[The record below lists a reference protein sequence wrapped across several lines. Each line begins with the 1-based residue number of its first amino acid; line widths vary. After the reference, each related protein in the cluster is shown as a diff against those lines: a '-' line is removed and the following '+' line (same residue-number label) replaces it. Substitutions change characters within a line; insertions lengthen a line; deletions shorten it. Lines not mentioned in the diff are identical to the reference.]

1 MRLAQKLTLALLS
14 VKMVVTTSIVIGP
27 EIDGSCM
34 GKLGLVQFSHIGE
47 VHARYIVMKRKFRR
61 CLSLRSSSNS
71 YSSICCI
78 WLLSCRPVMLAYCGH
93 VVELVEY
100 FVYAR
105 RASSIRLLNACLVG
119 GPLWMDIKICGRL
132 FMQDIVIVPSCCYWI
147 FHKVRCAFCWN
158 YSLFFHLLWLRLIL
172 LLFSAWLIDDVFYPT
187 FWPDIR

>member
-61 CLSLRSSSNS
+61 CLSLRSSSSNS

-78 WLLSCRPVMLAYCGH
+78 
-93 VVELVEY
+93 
-100 FVYAR
+100 
-105 RASSIRLLNACLVG
+105 
-119 GPLWMDIKICGRL
+119 
-132 FMQDIVIVPSCCYWI
+132 
-147 FHKVRCAFCWN
+147 
-158 YSLFFHLLWLRLIL
+158 
-172 LLFSAWLIDDVFYPT
+172 
-187 FWPDIR
+187 